1 MRLNNTYGRCLKRA
15 LLVTEEKMK
24 KKVGIILLISLLVIS
39 SVFAS
44 TFTGKA
50 RLRLG
55 AWNSDVNNGAENSSK
70 YWEYGFHDKSDAELK
85 FILQELIGS
94 TTGEGKYFAEV
105 EAAASVRLKAGSTF
119 DYFTGEW
126 VSEKPVQFKAQFN
139 KANIVFDKDKN
150 FKLGIT
156 GTWNQP
162 RYARGWEVE
171 LDNGNLIQSDP
182 FFTYATA
189 FESNEH
195 VAKNATASGGWIPG
209 ITLSYD
215 KFAFSFALDGMRTVI
230 KDKDG
235 NIISSNPVNDPGLV
249 ALFQANN
256 LTVMDGMN
264 VSVAAGY
271 MQSTKMVIWNLVDK
285 KAESVG
291 PQRHILFGF
300 GLNYASDLVKFDLGV
315 NGNYNVDK
323 NNKAWTYDGVI
334 GAGSEAHGVEASI
347 NFAYLGDVQINFD
360 AWFLDNLGLWSD
372 ANVPTF
378 VTMNNSYDLGF
389 VYRNFKGDFIGG
401 FDEASPFAL
410 HKALSMQFGVQPID
424 ALKIN
429 VRAQDILNQCIIGA
443 DFPIYITDAITLTP
457 TFEYTNDTEKKYTA
471 STGWKRDAGVKAN
484 SIIQGMLQFNYKHD
498 LFNLYASL
506 RVGTETQATTTS
518 GKGTPIHVRPYL
530 KISSDALVDNLI
542 LSLVWEKA
550 TFGNQTKTDNAS
562 GKNYYIHGDK
572 TQNFGDI
579 YLEAR
584 INF

>member
-55 AWNSDVNNGAENSSK
+55 AWNSSVNNWAENSSK
-70 YWEYGFHDKSDAELK
+70 YWEYGFQDKSEAELK

-105 EAAASVRLKAGSTF
+105 EAAATARLKAGDDWSNF
-119 DYFTGEW
+119 SGEW
-126 VSEKPVQFKAQFN
+126 DATKNVQFKVQFN

-150 FKLGIT
+150 FKLGIN

-171 LDNGNLIQSDP
+171 FDNGNLIQSDP
-182 FFTYATA
+182 FFTYVTA
-189 FESNEH
+189 FESYNH
-195 VAKNATASGGWIPG
+195 IQYNATASCGWIPG

-215 KFAFSFALDGMRTVI
+215 KFAFSFALDGNRH
-230 KDKDG
+230 G
-235 NIISSNPVNDPGLV
+235 NPVNDPGLV

-271 MQSTKMVIWNLVDK
+271 MQSNTMEVVKKITRDNNDKVTAVETTK
-285 KAESVG
+285 VG
-291 PQRHILFGF
+291 SQRHILFGF

-323 NNKAWTYDGVI
+323 EQNAWTHDGYRKPEI
-334 GAGSEAHGVEASI
+334 NEAHGVEASI
-347 NFAYLGDVQINFD
+347 NFAYLGDVKVNFD

-378 VTMNNSYDLGF
+378 VTMGNQFDLGL
-389 VYRNFKGDFIGG
+389 VYRNDEGHFFRD
-401 FDEASPFAL
+401 DEANPYAL
-410 HKALSMQFGVQPID
+410 HKALSMQLGVQPID

-429 VRAQDILNQCIIGA
+429 VRAQDILNQLIIGA
-443 DFPIYITDAITLTP
+443 DFPISITDAITLTP
-457 TFEYTNDTEKKYTA
+457 TFEYTNDTEKTYTK
-471 STGWKRDAGVKAN
+471 SGWKNDGKAN
-484 SIIQGMLQFNYKHD
+484 SIIQGALQFNYKHD
-498 LFNLYASL
+498 LFNLFASV
-506 RVGTETQATTTS
+506 RVGTETQATTKS

-550 TFGNQTKTDNAS
+550 TFGNQADSPAEKYYSLHTKDQ
-562 GKNYYIHGDK
+562 

>member
-55 AWNSDVNNGAENSSK
+55 AWNNATGSAK
-70 YWEYGFHDKSDAELK
+70 TWKYGFLDKSNAELK

-105 EAAASVRLKAGSTF
+105 EAAATIRLKAGDEYDNFS
-119 DYFTGEW
+119 GEW
-126 VSEKPVQFKAQFN
+126 DITKQVQYKAQFN

-150 FKLGIT
+150 FKLGIN

-171 LDNGNLIQSDP
+171 LDNGNLIASDP

-189 FESNEH
+189 FEGDNH
-195 VAKNATASGGWIPG
+195 IKYNATALGGWIPG
-209 ITLSYD
+209 VTLSYD
-215 KFAFSFALDGMRTVI
+215 KFAFSFALDGNHY
-230 KDKDG
+230 G
-235 NIISSNPVNDPGLV
+235 NPANDPGLV

-271 MQSTKMVIWNLVDK
+271 MQSTKMVVSNGADGK
-285 KAESVG
+285 TPVG

-323 NNKAWTYDGVI
+323 NQKAWTYDGNLSN

-378 VTMNNSYDLGF
+378 VTMTNSFDLGF
-389 VYRNFKGDFIGG
+389 VYRNYNGDFIGG
-401 FDEASPFAL
+401 ENSASPFAL
-410 HKALSMQFGVQPID
+410 HKALSMQLGVQPID

-429 VRAQDILNQCIIGA
+429 VRAQDILNQLIIGA

-457 TFEYTNDTEKKYTA
+457 TFEYTNDTEKKYPA
-471 STGWKRDAGVKAN
+471 SNGWKRDAGVKAN

-498 LFNLYASL
+498 LFNLYASV
-506 RVGTETQATTTS
+506 RIGTETQATTTS

-550 TFGNQTKTDNAS
+550 TFGNQKDAPS
-562 GKNYYIHGDK
+562 GKYYSIQGDK

>member
-55 AWNSDVNNGAENSSK
+55 AWNNATGSSK
-70 YWEYGFHDKSDAELK
+70 TWKYGFLDKSEAELK

-105 EAAASVRLKAGSTF
+105 EAVATARVKAGDAYKNFS
-119 DYFTGEW
+119 GEW
-126 VSEKPVQFKAQFN
+126 DAKEVQFKAQFN

-150 FKLGIT
+150 FKLGIS

-162 RYARGWEVE
+162 RYARGWEVS
-171 LDNGNLIQSDP
+171 LDHGNLIESDP

-189 FESNEH
+189 FESAANHYEY
-195 VAKNATASGGWIPG
+195 NATASGGWIPG
-209 ITLSYD
+209 VTLSYD
-215 KFAFSFALDGMRTVI
+215 KFAFSFALDG
-230 KDKDG
+230 
-235 NIISSNPVNDPGLV
+235 NHYSNPDNDPGLV

-271 MQSTKMVIWNLVDK
+271 MQSNTMKIRFDELQDTDNNVDTPMELVKTLKDVK
-285 KAESVG
+285 S
-291 PQRHILFGF
+291 QRHILFGF

-323 NNKAWTYDGVI
+323 NNNPWTYDGYRK
-334 GAGSEAHGVEASI
+334 SELNEPHGVEASI
-347 NFAYLGDVQINFD
+347 NFAYLGDVKVNFD

-372 ANVPTF
+372 ANVPTL
-378 VTMNNSYDLGF
+378 VTMGNQFDLGF
-389 VYRNFKGDFIGG
+389 VYRTADGEFFI
-401 FDEASPFAL
+401 DDTANPFAL

-429 VRAQDILNQCIIGA
+429 VRAQDILNQLIIGA
-443 DFPIYITDAITLTP
+443 DFPISITDAITLTP
-457 TFEYTNDTEKKYTA
+457 TFEYTNDTEKKYTK
-471 STGWKRDAGVKAN
+471 SGWKNSGKAN
-484 SIIQGMLQFNYKHD
+484 SIIQGALQFNYKHD
-498 LFNLYASL
+498 LFNLFASL
-506 RVGTETQATTTS
+506 RIGTETQATTKS

-550 TFGNQTKTDNAS
+550 TFGNQADSPAEKYYSLHTD
-562 GKNYYIHGDK
+562 G

>member
-1 MRLNNTYGRCLKRA
+1 MRLNNTYGRCLERA

-55 AWNSDVNNGAENSSK
+55 AWNNGTGSGKN
-70 YWEYGFHDKSDAELK
+70 WNYGFLDKSEAELK

-105 EAAASVRLKAGSTF
+105 EAAATARLKAGDKWTYF
-119 DYFTGEW
+119 DAEW
-126 VSEKPVQFKAQFN
+126 YNDPSVQFKAQFN

-150 FKLGIT
+150 FKLGIN

-189 FESNEH
+189 FEDPKH
-195 VAKNATASGGWIPG
+195 VAKNATASNGWIPG

-215 KFAFSFALDGMRTVI
+215 KFAFSFALDGNRH
-230 KDKDG
+230 G
-235 NIISSNPVNDPGLV
+235 NPVNDPGLV

-271 MQSTKMVIWNLVDK
+271 MQSTKMVVSNGAD
-285 KAESVG
+285 AETPVG

-323 NNKAWTYDGVI
+323 NNKAWTYDGNLLNGV
-334 GAGSEAHGVEASI
+334 GSEAHGVEASI

-372 ANVPTF
+372 ANVPTL
-378 VTMNNSYDLGF
+378 VTMGNQFDLGF
-389 VYRNFKGDFIGG
+389 VYRNADGEFFI
-401 FDEASPFAL
+401 DDTANPFAL
-410 HKALSMQFGVQPID
+410 HKALSMQLGVQPID

-429 VRAQDILNQCIIGA
+429 VRAQDIINQLIIGA
-443 DFPIYITDAITLTP
+443 DFPIFITDAITLTP
-457 TFEYTNDTEKKYTA
+457 TFEYTNDTAKKYTA

-498 LFNLYASL
+498 LFNLYASV
-506 RVGTETQATTTS
+506 RIGTETQATTTS

-550 TFGNQTKTDNAS
+550 TFGNQADAPS
-562 GKNYYIHGDK
+562 GKNYYIYRDK

>member
-50 RLRLG
+50 RLRFG
-55 AWNSDVNNGAENSSK
+55 AWNNGTGSGKN
-70 YWEYGFHDKSDAELK
+70 WNYGFLDKSEAELK

-105 EAAASVRLKAGSTF
+105 EAAATARLKAGDKWTYF
-119 DYFTGEW
+119 DAEW
-126 VSEKPVQFKAQFN
+126 NAQDVKFKVQFN

-150 FKLGIT
+150 FKLGIN

-189 FESNEH
+189 FESVGH
-195 VAKNATASGGWIPG
+195 IPYNATASCGWIPG
-209 ITLSYD
+209 VTLSYD
-215 KFAFSFALDGMRTVI
+215 KFAFSFALDGNRH
-230 KDKDG
+230 G
-235 NIISSNPVNDPGLV
+235 NPVNDPGLV

-264 VSVAAGY
+264 VSVAVGY
-271 MQSTKMVIWNLVDK
+271 MQSNTMKIFDQVEPATEKVITK
-285 KAESVG
+285 SVG

-315 NGNYNVDK
+315 NGHYNVDK
-323 NNKAWTYDGVI
+323 NQNAWTYDSYHTNSDI
-334 GAGSEAHGVEASI
+334 NEPHGVEASI
-347 NFAYLGDVQINFD
+347 NFAYLGDVKVNFD

-378 VTMNNSYDLGF
+378 VTMGNQFDLGL
-389 VYRNFKGDFIGG
+389 VYRNDKGEFFRD
-401 FDEASPFAL
+401 DEANPFAL
-410 HKALSMQFGVQPID
+410 HKALSMQLGVQPID

-429 VRAQDILNQCIIGA
+429 VRAQDVINQCIIGA

-457 TFEYTNDTEKKYTA
+457 TFEYTNDTEKKYTK
-471 STGWKRDAGVKAN
+471 SGWKNNGKAN

-498 LFNLYASL
+498 LFNLYASV
-506 RVGTETQATTTS
+506 RIGSETAATTIS

-550 TFGNQTKTDNAS
+550 TFGNQKANDKNTS
-562 GKNYYIHGDK
+562 GKYYCIYGDD

>member
-55 AWNSDVNNGAENSSK
+55 AWNNGTGSGKN
-70 YWEYGFHDKSDAELK
+70 WNYGFLDKSEAELK

-105 EAAASVRLKAGSTF
+105 EAAATARLKAGDDWSNF
-119 DYFTGEW
+119 SGEW
-126 VSEKPVQFKAQFN
+126 DATKNVQFKVQFN

-150 FKLGIT
+150 FKLGIN

-171 LDNGNLIQSDP
+171 LDHGNLIQSDP
-182 FFTYATA
+182 FFTYVTA
-189 FESNEH
+189 FESDNH
-195 VAKNATASGGWIPG
+195 IQYNATASCGWIPG

-215 KFAFSFALDGMRTVI
+215 KFAFSFALDGNRH
-230 KDKDG
+230 G
-235 NIISSNPVNDPGLV
+235 NPVNDPGLV

-271 MQSTKMVIWNLVDK
+271 MQSNTMKIFDK
-285 KAESVG
+285 VEPQADGTVKLITQFVG

-323 NNKAWTYDGVI
+323 NQKAWTYDGYHEPEI
-334 GAGSEAHGVEASI
+334 NEPHGVEASI
-347 NFAYLGDVQINFD
+347 NFAYLGDVKVNFD

-378 VTMNNSYDLGF
+378 ITMGNQFDLGL
-389 VYRNFKGDFIGG
+389 VYRNYKGEFFTDNT
-401 FDEASPFAL
+401 ANPFAL
-410 HKALSMQFGVQPID
+410 HKALSMQLGVQPID

-429 VRAQDILNQCIIGA
+429 VRAQDIINQCIIGA

-457 TFEYTNDTEKKYTA
+457 TFEYTNDTEKTYTK
-471 STGWKRDAGVKAN
+471 SGWKNAGKAN

-498 LFNLYASL
+498 LFNLYASV
-506 RVGTETQATTTS
+506 RIGTETQATTKS

-530 KISSDALVDNLI
+530 RISSDALVDNLI

-550 TFGNQTKTDNAS
+550 TFGNQTKSPSD
-562 GKNYYIHGDK
+562 KYYSIYGDG

>member
-55 AWNSDVNNGAENSSK
+55 AWNNDTGSGKNWN
-70 YWEYGFHDKSDAELK
+70 YGFLDKSEAELK

-105 EAAASVRLKAGSTF
+105 EAAATARLKAGDKWTYF
-119 DYFTGEW
+119 DAEW
-126 VSEKPVQFKAQFN
+126 NEKNVQFRVQFN

-150 FKLGIT
+150 FKLGIN

-171 LDNGNLIQSDP
+171 LDNGNLIESDP

-189 FESNEH
+189 FENVKHIE
-195 VAKNATASGGWIPG
+195 KNATALDGWIPG
-209 ITLSYD
+209 VTLSYD
-215 KFAFSFALDGMRTVI
+215 KFAFSFALDGGLTNN
-230 KDKDG
+230 KA
-235 NIISSNPVNDPGLV
+235 NDPGLV

-271 MQSTKMVIWNLVDK
+271 MQSNTMKIQSYKDVQIDTDDDGTPDATVTVPFAKDVK
-285 KAESVG
+285 S
-291 PQRHILFGF
+291 QRHILFGF

-323 NNKAWTYDGVI
+323 NNYAWTFDGNN

-389 VYRNFKGDFIGG
+389 VYRNYNGDFIGG
-401 FDEASPFAL
+401 FDSASPFAL
-410 HKALSMQFGVQPID
+410 HKALSMQLGVQPID

-429 VRAQDILNQCIIGA
+429 VRAQDILNQLIIGA

-471 STGWKRDAGVKAN
+471 SNGWKNSGKAN

-498 LFNLYASL
+498 LFNLYASV
-506 RVGTETQATTTS
+506 RIGTETQATTTS

-550 TFGNQTKTDNAS
+550 TFGNQADAPS
-562 GKNYYIHGDK
+562 GKNYYIYGDK

>member
-44 TFTGKA
+44 TFIGKA

-55 AWNSDVNNGAENSSK
+55 AWNNGTGSAKDWN
-70 YWEYGFHDKSDAELK
+70 YGFLDKSEAELK

-105 EAAASVRLKAGSTF
+105 EAVATARVKAGDAYKNFS
-119 DYFTGEW
+119 GEW
-126 VSEKPVQFKAQFN
+126 DAKEVQFKAQFN

-150 FKLGIT
+150 FKLGIN

-162 RYARGWEVE
+162 RYARGWEVS
-171 LDNGNLIQSDP
+171 LDHGNLIESDP

-189 FESNEH
+189 FESADGH
-195 VAKNATASGGWIPG
+195 IDYNATALGGWIPG

-215 KFAFSFALDGMRTVI
+215 KFAFSFALDGNRH
-230 KDKDG
+230 G
-235 NIISSNPVNDPGLV
+235 NPVNDPGLV

-271 MQSTKMVIWNLVDK
+271 MQSNTMKILPYVLKDTDNDPSTPDERVPK
-285 KAESVG
+285 EAGS
-291 PQRHILFGF
+291 QRHILFGF

-323 NNKAWTYDGVI
+323 NQNAWTYDGSKNNDI
-334 GAGSEAHGVEASI
+334 NEPHGVEASI

-372 ANVPTF
+372 ANVPTL
-378 VTMNNSYDLGF
+378 VTMGNQFDLGF
-389 VYRNFKGDFIGG
+389 VYRNADGEFFI
-401 FDEASPFAL
+401 DDTANPFAL

-424 ALKIN
+424 MLKIN
-429 VRAQDILNQCIIGA
+429 VRAQDILNQLIIGA

-457 TFEYTNDTEKKYTA
+457 TFEYTNDTNNIYTA
-471 STGWKRDAGVKAN
+471 SGWKHKDNTVKKN

-498 LFNLYASL
+498 LFNLYASV
-506 RVGTETQATTTS
+506 RIGSETAATTKS

-550 TFGNQTKTDNAS
+550 TFGNQADAPS
-562 GKNYYIHGDK
+562 GKYYNIYGDD